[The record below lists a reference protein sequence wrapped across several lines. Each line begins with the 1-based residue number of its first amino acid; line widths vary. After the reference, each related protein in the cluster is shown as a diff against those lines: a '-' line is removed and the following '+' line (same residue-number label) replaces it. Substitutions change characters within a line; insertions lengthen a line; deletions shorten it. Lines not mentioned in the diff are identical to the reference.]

1 MIRPASVSS
10 PRNRIAASPMSAGV
24 SAEGNS
30 ARWVGVRRSRD
41 RREDGVSTR
50 PGQMQLARTPTD
62 SRHDARHA
70 VNRITPA
77 LATAYS
83 GQSWLVVPSP
93 ATDATVMIAPPPP
106 RAIGSRTSCAASM
119 TPRRFR
125 SSV

>member
-1 MIRPASVSS
+1 
-10 PRNRIAASPMSAGV
+10 
-24 SAEGNS
+24 
-30 ARWVGVRRSRD
+30 
-41 RREDGVSTR
+41 
-50 PGQMQLARTPTD
+50 MQLARTPIE
-62 SRHDARHA
+62 SRHGARHA

-93 ATDATVMIAPPPP
+93 ATDATVMIAPPPT
-106 RAIGSRTSCAASM
+106 AIGSRTSCAASM